1 MNYDSHSPE
10 NTYSIAFEM
19 GRVAKKGSIFCLYGD
34 LGSGKTAFVKGFAA
48 GLGIEQMIVSP
59 TFTIVNEYYRD
70 NLSFYHFDVYRIN
83 SVDELEETGYF
94 EIIRSDSIAV
104 IEWAEL
110 IQEVI
115 PDHAICIYISKDLSK
130 GEDYRRIEVKN
141 VENISR

>member
-10 NTYSIAFEM
+10 NTYEIAFEM
-19 GRVAKKGSIFCLYGD
+19 GRNAQKGSVYCLYGD

-59 TFTIVNEYYRD
+59 TFTIVNEYYGD
-70 NLSFYHFDVYRIN
+70 KLTFYHFDVYRIN
-83 SVDELEETGYF
+83 TVDELEETGYF
-94 EIIRSDSIAV
+94 EIIRSDAIAV
-104 IEWAEL
+104 IEWADL

-115 PDHAICIYISKDLSK
+115 PERAIGVYISKDLSK